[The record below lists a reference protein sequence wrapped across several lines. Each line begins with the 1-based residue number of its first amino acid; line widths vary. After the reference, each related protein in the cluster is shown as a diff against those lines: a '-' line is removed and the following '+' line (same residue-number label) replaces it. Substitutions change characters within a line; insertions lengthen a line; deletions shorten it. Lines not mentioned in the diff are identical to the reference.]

1 MEKPPPQLDVDAV
14 GGVAQRIGAQELED
28 RLEQA
33 QRHHADDQ
41 HHQGRHALVDEHFID
56 DELEEERARKREQL
70 HEERGDQH
78 MREGPAVAQDRGPEP
93 AKAEA
98 VGIRSRPAEPPGDEN
113 DGARRESFGFVER
126 HLLRR
131 ARDRIDEADPAL
143 VGGDRQDGEPA
154 VLKLHNRWIR
164 DGAQA
169 LRVHPADHTRLQL
182 QKIGGAEQILLLSQ
196 TSSQRQLMTELRR
209 IRGDAVIARDE
220 SKGRKPR
227 VRAALRFALRSA
239 ASSRGLQRRFRSP
252 WRLDQGGADLGQAAW
267 LQCLL
272 RFGSSVLP
280 VEQISTVE
288 SHCS

>member
-1 MEKPPPQLDVDAV
+1 MNITPMKTRVKTRSSSEVRPCPVRKPSDRLQFAHARDGLARRARFEIGERQAEEMMEKPPPQLDVDAV

-41 HHQGRHALVDEHFID
+41 HHQGRHALVDEHFVD

-78 MREGPAVAQDRGPEP
+78 MRERPAVAQDRGPEP

-131 ARDRIDEADPAL
+131 ARDGVDEADPAL
-143 VGGDRQDGEPA
+143 VGGGRQDG
-154 VLKLHNRWIR
+154 R
-164 DGAQA
+164 
-169 LRVHPADHTRLQL
+169 TR
-182 QKIGGAEQILLLSQ
+182 
-196 TSSQRQLMTELRR
+196 
-209 IRGDAVIARDE
+209 
-220 SKGRKPR
+220 
-227 VRAALRFALRSA
+227 
-239 ASSRGLQRRFRSP
+239 
-252 WRLDQGGADLGQAAW
+252 RL
-267 LQCLL
+267 
-272 RFGSSVLP
+272 
-280 VEQISTVE
+280 
-288 SHCS
+288 

>member
-1 MEKPPPQLDVDAV
+1 MEKPPPQLHVDAV

-41 HHQGRHALVDEHFID
+41 HHQGRHALVDEHFVD
-56 DELEEERARKREQL
+56 HELEEERARKRKQL
-70 HEERGDQH
+70 DEKRGDQH

-98 VGIRSRPAEPPGDEN
+98 VGIRSRAAEPAGDEN

-154 VLKLHNRWIR
+154 VLKLHNRRIR

-182 QKIGGAEQILLLSQ
+182 QKIGGPQQIFLLGQ

-209 IRGDAVIARDE
+209 IRGDAVIARNE
-220 SKGRKPR
+220 RKRRKPPVEPLCALPGGR
-227 VRAALRFALRSA
+227 LYRCVVYRGAPVPHDGLAKRARIWGGP
-239 ASSRGLQRRFRSP
+239 RGD
-252 WRLDQGGADLGQAAW
+252 WT
-267 LQCLL
+267 C
-272 RFGSSVLP
+272 FGSD
-280 VEQISTVE
+280 
-288 SHCS
+288 HR